1 MRIPKERQ
9 EAILHR
15 LNYVQGHINGIRKM
29 VENERDCIIV
39 LTQISASYEGLRKVG
54 QMMMRIYI
62 ENCVT
67 QDIRSEDPETVN
79 RMYEEIMNVVYKYS
93 K

>member
-1 MRIPKERQ
+1 MRVPKESQ
-9 EAILHR
+9 EEILHR
-15 LNYVQGHINGIRKM
+15 LNYVQGHINGIKKM
-29 VENERDCIIV
+29 VQNERQCVDV

-54 QMMMRIYI
+54 QMVMRMYI

-67 QDIRSEDPETVN
+67 QDLRSEDPDVVN
-79 RMYEEIMNVVYKYS
+79 RMYDEIMNVVYKYS